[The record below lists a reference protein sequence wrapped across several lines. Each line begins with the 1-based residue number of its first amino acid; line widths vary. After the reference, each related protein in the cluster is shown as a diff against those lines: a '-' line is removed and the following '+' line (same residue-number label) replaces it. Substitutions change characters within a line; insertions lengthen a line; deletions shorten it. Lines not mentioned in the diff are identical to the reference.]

1 MSVSGTL
8 WTGATA
14 LTLARL
20 VLAPLLGW
28 AIAGERPEL
37 ATLVFWLAV
46 GSDFA
51 DGWVARRYGEVTRL
65 GGVIDHAVDATFVSV
80 GCVALANAGVLPT
93 ALAPLI
99 VLAFLQYA
107 ADSRAFAAQRLR
119 PSQLGRWNGIA
130 YYVIVAVP
138 IMRDTLGLGWPG
150 PGLVLTL
157 GWLLVAATLLSMLDR
172 FRWFVLARRA
182 RDSHA

>member
-1 MSVSGTL
+1 MSAGDTL
-8 WTGATA
+8 WTRATA
-14 LTLARL
+14 LTLLRL
-20 VLAPLLGW
+20 LLAPLLGW
-28 AIAGERPEL
+28 AIVVDRPEL
-37 ATLVFWLAV
+37 ATVVFWLAV
-46 GSDFA
+46 GSDVA

-65 GGVIDHAVDATFVSV
+65 GGVIDHAVDASFVSI
-80 GCVALANAGVLPT
+80 GCLALAHVGALPV

-107 ADSRAFAAQRLR
+107 ADSKAFAAQGLR

-138 IMRDTLGLGWPG
+138 IMRDTLEFGWPE
-150 PGLVLTL
+150 PGLVMAL

-172 FRWFVLARRA
+172 FRWYVLGRRA
-182 RDSHA
+182 RDSRA

>member
-1 MSVSGTL
+1 M
-8 WTGATA
+8 A
-14 LTLARL
+14 LTLLRL
-20 VLAPLLGW
+20 LLAPLLGW
-28 AIAGERPEL
+28 AIAFERPEL

-46 GSDFA
+46 GSDVA

-80 GCVALANAGVLPT
+80 GCLALAHAGVLPV

-107 ADSRAFAAQRLR
+107 ADSKIFSAQRLR
-119 PSQLGRWNGIA
+119 PSRIGRWNGVA

-138 IMRDTLGLGWPG
+138 IMRDALGLGWPA
-150 PGLVLTL
+150 PGLVLAL

-172 FRWFVLARRA
+172 FRWFVLGRRA
-182 RDSHA
+182 RGSRA